1 MELFK
6 EDFLAY
12 RDCLDPESHVLQY
25 NIFGP
30 VNLDGEPHL
39 FSVLV
44 YLNDELFLYYD
55 SKSQMLEPRG
65 TWLDRIMDT
74 VPWETENRNL
84 KEIINDFSFILEKA
98 TEQSNQNTDSHTFQE
113 IFGCELYEDG
123 SIRGF
128 LRFGYDGE
136 DFLIFHPETVTWEA
150 VHPAASS
157 LKNAFE
163 AHPVETRRQKAK
175 LVGDYGE
182 KLRKYLKVW
191 NEEKGVFPS
200 LNLTQSKDTKQL
212 KCGVYNFFPR
222 DIKITWYGNGS
233 ALSQR
238 DQEEGIIQP
247 SGDGTYQTW
256 VSMPVYFEKSNYTC
270 YVEHHGRNQSISIY
284 LGPVSE
290 ANRRYGI
297 PPPMFLLL
305 LYMIYEIMI

>member
-1 MELFK
+1 MTPGRSYGLLFLVILWS
-6 EDFLAY
+6 LANAQ
-12 RDCLDPESHVLQY
+12 SHVLQY

-98 TEQSNQNTDSHTFQE
+98 TEQSNQNT
-113 IFGCELYEDG
+113 
-123 SIRGF
+123 
-128 LRFGYDGE
+128 
-136 DFLIFHPETVTWEA
+136 ETVTWEA